1 MQNPATERKRSRRG
15 RAGLWRRATQ
25 TTLLLGAWG
34 AVIIAAGLLLNKAWH
49 PIGMNRQLKADL
61 EATCAEIARTER
73 ERDAL
78 KRRERYLNTPEGIQ
92 AEARKL
98 GYIKEGEMPLR
109 LQEPPA
115 PKPAPKAAE
124 TNE

>member
-1 MQNPATERKRSRRG
+1 MQDAVSRKSRRGRG
-15 RAGLWRRATQ
+15 RAGLWRRAAY
-25 TTLLLGAWG
+25 TTLRLGIWG

-61 EATCAEIARTER
+61 AATRAEIARTER

-115 PKPAPKAAE
+115 PKPAPKADE
-124 TNE
+124 